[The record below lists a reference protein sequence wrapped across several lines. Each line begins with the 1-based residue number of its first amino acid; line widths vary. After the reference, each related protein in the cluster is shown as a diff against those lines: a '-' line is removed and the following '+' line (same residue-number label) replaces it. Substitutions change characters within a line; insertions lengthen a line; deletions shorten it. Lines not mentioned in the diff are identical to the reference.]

1 MRIKSIH
8 YFSGIVI
15 SVFVAFHLLNHASS
29 VFGAEQH
36 IAVMELFRVVY
47 RNVFVETLLL
57 AAVLV
62 QIITGLWLFNKG
74 RKWAT
79 TFFEKLQIW
88 SGLYLAIFFV
98 IHLSAV
104 LGGRLVLHLDT
115 NFYFGVAG
123 LNTFPFNLF
132 FIPYYGLA
140 VLSFF
145 GHIAAIHQ
153 RKMKPSVLGLS
164 PTAQSKFMLG
174 FGLLFTLFLFYGLTN
189 HFQGVEIP
197 AAYGVLV
204 GK

>member
-1 MRIKSIH
+1 MCIKSIH

-15 SVFVAFHLLNHASS
+15 AIFLAIHLLNHASS

-36 IAVMELFRVVY
+36 IAVMEQLRVVY

-62 QIITGLWLFNKG
+62 QIISGLWLFNKG
-74 RKWAT
+74 RKWAN

-145 GHIAAIHQ
+145 GHIAAIHH
-153 RKMKPSVLGLS
+153 RKMKQSVLGLS
-164 PTAQSKFMLG
+164 PTAQSKFILG
-174 FGLLFTLFLFYGLTN
+174 FSILYTLFLFYGLTN
-189 HFQGVEIP
+189 QFQGVEIP
-197 AAYGVLV
+197 AAYGVLI

>member
-1 MRIKSIH
+1 MRVKSAH

-15 SVFVAFHLLNHASS
+15 TIFVAFHLLNHATS
-29 VFGAEQH
+29 VFGVEQH
-36 IAVMELFRVVY
+36 IAVMEQLRVVY
-47 RNVFVETLLL
+47 RNIFVETLLL
-57 AAVLV
+57 AAVLL
-62 QIITGLWLFNKG
+62 QIFSGLWLFNKG
-74 RKWAT
+74 RKWAS

-104 LGGRLVLHLDT
+104 LGGRWVLHLDT

-140 VLSFF
+140 VVSFF
-145 GHIAAIHQ
+145 GHIAAIHH
-153 RKMKPSVLGLS
+153 RKMKQSVLGLS

-174 FGLLFTLFLFYGLTN
+174 FGILFTLFLFYGLTN

-197 AAYGVLV
+197 AAYGVLI